1 MNVASPRA
9 DLRVAEL
16 LGRDD
21 ELARLYDLID
31 GIGQHGGALVVRGEP
46 GIGKSALLDVARRT
60 AVDRELAVLT
70 TGGVQSEARLA
81 FAGLHRLLRPALDE
95 LDRLPDRQRRAIEVA
110 FGLADGAAPDTFLIA
125 LAALDL
131 LAEMAADT
139 PLVVLVEDADWL
151 DAASRD
157 VLTFVARRVEL
168 EPVVM
173 VFAARE
179 EFGQASD
186 LPLIRLVGLDE

>member
-110 FGLADGAAPDTFLIA
+110 FGLADGAAPDVSHRA
-125 LAALDL
+125 CRSRPAGGDGGRCAAGRARGGCRLA
-131 LAEMAADT
+131 
-139 PLVVLVEDADWL
+139 
-151 DAASRD
+151 
-157 VLTFVARRVEL
+157 
-168 EPVVM
+168 
-173 VFAARE
+173 
-179 EFGQASD
+179 
-186 LPLIRLVGLDE
+186 